1 MRPAVSGC
9 WLPLQAAACGCVGLR
24 PAVSGGG
31 LLLTAAVAVR
41 CGGGLSV
48 RRLSVRRARYAKSL
62 GRTQGFVV
70 APNGVDPL
78 TSRFSVVRST
88 N

>member
-1 MRPAVSGC
+1 M
-9 WLPLQAAACGCVGLR
+9 PLQ
-24 PAVSGGG
+24 
-31 LLLTAAVAVR
+31 AAVAVR
-41 CGGGLSV
+41 GGG
-48 RRLSVRRARYAKSL
+48 LSVRRARYAKSL